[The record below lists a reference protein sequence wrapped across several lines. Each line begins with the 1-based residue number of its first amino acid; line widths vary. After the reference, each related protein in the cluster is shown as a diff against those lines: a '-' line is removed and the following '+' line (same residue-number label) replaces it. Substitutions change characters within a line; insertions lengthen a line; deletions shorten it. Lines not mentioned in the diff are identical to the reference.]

1 MELFEKIDK
10 IAICYRKLYVLNLRL
25 KPIILYLSDKFIF
38 SVNLILYVAHIKMM
52 SADQKDERLVKF
64 LENGKDWERKQTNI
78 PGVFLIRLPQFRSRP
93 ACIGVELDALNR
105 GGGNRR
111 RGIIIR
117 TSNELQ
123 QLLDI
128 VTNKKLNEL
137 TSSIEKV
144 NPVQQTNVAPN
155 IDNEIFEV

>member
-1 MELFEKIDK
+1 
-10 IAICYRKLYVLNLRL
+10 
-25 KPIILYLSDKFIF
+25 
-38 SVNLILYVAHIKMM
+38 M
-52 SADQKDERLVKF
+52 STDQKDKRLIEF

-105 GGGNRR
+105 GGVGNRR
-111 RGIIIR
+111 RGIILR
-117 TSNELQ
+117 TSEELQ

-128 VTNKKLNEL
+128 VTNKKLSEL

-144 NPVQQTNVAPN
+144 NPVQQASMGANL
-155 IDNEIFEV
+155 DNEIFEI

>member
-1 MELFEKIDK
+1 
-10 IAICYRKLYVLNLRL
+10 
-25 KPIILYLSDKFIF
+25 
-38 SVNLILYVAHIKMM
+38 M
-52 SADQKDERLVKF
+52 STDQKDKRLIEF

-105 GGGNRR
+105 GGGGNRR
-111 RGIIIR
+111 RGIILR
-117 TSNELQ
+117 TSGELQ

-128 VTNKKLNEL
+128 VSNKKLSEL

-144 NPVQQTNVAPN
+144 NPVQQASMGANL
-155 IDNEIFEV
+155 DNEIFEI

>member
-1 MELFEKIDK
+1 
-10 IAICYRKLYVLNLRL
+10 
-25 KPIILYLSDKFIF
+25 
-38 SVNLILYVAHIKMM
+38 M
-52 SADQKDERLVKF
+52 STDQKDKRLIEF

-105 GGGNRR
+105 GGGGNRR
-111 RGIIIR
+111 RGIILR
-117 TSNELQ
+117 TSEELQ

-128 VTNKKLNEL
+128 VTNKKLSDL

-144 NPVQQTNVAPN
+144 NPVQQASMGANL
-155 IDNEIFEV
+155 DNEIFEI

>member
-1 MELFEKIDK
+1 
-10 IAICYRKLYVLNLRL
+10 
-25 KPIILYLSDKFIF
+25 
-38 SVNLILYVAHIKMM
+38 M
-52 SADQKDERLVKF
+52 STDQKDKRLIEF

-105 GGGNRR
+105 GGGGNRR
-111 RGIIIR
+111 RGIILR
-117 TSNELQ
+117 TSEELQ

-128 VTNKKLNEL
+128 VSNKKLSEL

-144 NPVQQTNVAPN
+144 NPVQQGSMGANL
-155 IDNEIFEV
+155 DNEIFEI

>member
-1 MELFEKIDK
+1 
-10 IAICYRKLYVLNLRL
+10 
-25 KPIILYLSDKFIF
+25 
-38 SVNLILYVAHIKMM
+38 M

-144 NPVQQTNVAPN
+144 NHVQQTNVAAN

>member
-1 MELFEKIDK
+1 
-10 IAICYRKLYVLNLRL
+10 
-25 KPIILYLSDKFIF
+25 
-38 SVNLILYVAHIKMM
+38 M
-52 SADQKDERLVKF
+52 SADQKDKRLIEF

-105 GGGNRR
+105 GGGSNRR
-111 RGIIIR
+111 RGIILR
-117 TSNELQ
+117 TSEELQ

-128 VTNKKLNEL
+128 VSNKKLSEL

-144 NPVQQTNVAPN
+144 NPLQQAN
-155 IDNEIFEV
+155 IGANLDNEIFEI

>member
-1 MELFEKIDK
+1 
-10 IAICYRKLYVLNLRL
+10 
-25 KPIILYLSDKFIF
+25 
-38 SVNLILYVAHIKMM
+38 M
-52 SADQKDERLVKF
+52 SADQKDKRLIEF

-105 GGGNRR
+105 GGGGNRR
-111 RGIIIR
+111 RGIILR
-117 TSNELQ
+117 TSEELQ

-128 VTNKKLNEL
+128 VSNKKLSEL

-144 NPVQQTNVAPN
+144 NPLQQAN
-155 IDNEIFEV
+155 IGANLDNEIFEI

>member
-1 MELFEKIDK
+1 
-10 IAICYRKLYVLNLRL
+10 
-25 KPIILYLSDKFIF
+25 
-38 SVNLILYVAHIKMM
+38 M
-52 SADQKDERLVKF
+52 SADQKDKRLIEF

-105 GGGNRR
+105 GGGGNRR
-111 RGIIIR
+111 RGIILR
-117 TSNELQ
+117 TSEELQ

-128 VTNKKLNEL
+128 VSNKKLREL

-144 NPVQQTNVAPN
+144 NPVQQASMGANL
-155 IDNEIFEV
+155 DNEIFEI

>member
-1 MELFEKIDK
+1 
-10 IAICYRKLYVLNLRL
+10 
-25 KPIILYLSDKFIF
+25 
-38 SVNLILYVAHIKMM
+38 M
-52 SADQKDERLVKF
+52 STDQKDKRLIEF

-105 GGGNRR
+105 GGGSNRR
-111 RGIIIR
+111 RGIILR
-117 TSNELQ
+117 TSEELQ

-128 VTNKKLNEL
+128 VTNKKLSEL

-144 NPVQQTNVAPN
+144 NPVQQASMGANL
-155 IDNEIFEV
+155 DNEIFEI